1 MYECLWPSQEP
12 RIKVFYSTPSR
23 YLDAVNQAGLSWSV
37 KEDDFFPYADNPYAY
52 WTGEGINTVNSLCT
66 YVCQID
72 PKIECQWMIYCSLVA
87 GKLLREKTLHYSD
100 QEGFLHSLSTNVSV
114 FFLKSSSL
122 LYIPC
127 RMCMCM
133 CIQNMYTCIRCYS
146 LSHYYNSC
154 RLFHQSS
161 CSEGLCSRDE
171 LFPAGL

>member
-1 MYECLWPSQEP
+1 MNVSNHSRSLVS
-12 RIKVFYSTPSR
+12 RYSTPPPPVILMQWTR
-23 YLDAVNQAGLSWSV
+23 LDSAGLSKRMTSS
-37 KEDDFFPYADNPYAY
+37 PMLTTRMH
-52 WTGEGINTVNSLCT
+52 TGLVRESVNSLCT

-72 PKIECQWMIYCSLVA
+72 PKIECQWIYCSLVA

-146 LSHYYNSC
+146 LFHYHNLC